1 MSEKENVIREYVGRL
16 TSLIQTES
24 DVKEDIAEV
33 KKEMKDLG
41 LDVAEIYKVAQAVV
55 KDKVDDLVQTA
66 TTINNIVQITRS

>member
-1 MSEKENVIREYVGRL
+1 MSEKENVIRNYVSRL
-16 TSLIQTES
+16 TNLITIEA
-24 DVKEDIAEV
+24 DAKEDIAEV

-41 LDVAEIYKVAQAVV
+41 LDVAEIYKVAQAVA